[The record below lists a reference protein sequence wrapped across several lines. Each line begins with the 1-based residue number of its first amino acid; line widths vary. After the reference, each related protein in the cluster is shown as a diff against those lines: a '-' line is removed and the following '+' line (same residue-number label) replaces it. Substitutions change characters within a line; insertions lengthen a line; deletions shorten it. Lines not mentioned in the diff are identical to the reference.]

1 MVTGPPRDAA
11 PGVTGT
17 ELLLATSDTVA
28 VTLGPL
34 FVWPEGVR
42 LVLWITSKPPLAIPD
57 PVASP
62 LLLSVE
68 LAGQQ
73 ADLSSLGGGGGQGQ
87 FLWEQWLSGLPA
99 EGRLKLICAWPEH
112 GIPETVT
119 ELDSVPIRQAAGRA
133 TPLWAST

>member
-1 MVTGPPRDAA
+1 MNGPPRDAA

-17 ELLLATSDTVA
+17 ELLLAKSESVA

-57 PVASP
+57 PVENP

-68 LAGQQ
+68 LAGERPR
-73 ADLSSLGGGGGQGQ
+73 LLSLGGIGGQGQ
-87 FLWEQWLSGLPA
+87 FLWEHWLLGLPP
-99 EGRLKLICAWPEH
+99 EGPLKLVVAWPQY

-119 ELDSVPIRQAAGRA
+119 ELDSAPIRAAAGRA
-133 TPLWAST
+133 TPLWPTT